1 MRRQRKA
8 KIIATLGPASSSY
21 ETIKALFMAGADVFR
36 LNFSHGEHADQE
48 ERYKI
53 IRTIEQELK
62 RPIGVLLDLQGPKLR
77 IGTFSNTKISLKPG
91 QSFRLDLDN
100 TPGNNH
106 RVCMPHPEI
115 FQALKENVE
124 LTSLKQLFYRELSFL
139 IERA

>member
-77 IGTFSNTKISLKPG
+77 IGTFSNTKISCIYLNTNLK
-91 QSFRLDLDN
+91 SLYFCSVAMKL
-100 TPGNNH
+100 GNRMLFVFCRH
-106 RVCMPHPEI
+106 
-115 FQALKENVE
+115 FQ
-124 LTSLKQLFYRELSFL
+124 YH
-139 IERA
+139 IEMKI